1 MNPEHS
7 VTSPPAWA
15 EALLLL
21 SLRRSDREAISGDL
35 LEVYRDAIVPSRG
48 QRRADAWYVRQ
59 MATYL
64 LRATWVWALV
74 FSSQFVARTAYDWLV
89 PTHDF
94 HRRAEFST
102 YFGVATFFLT
112 GLWAA
117 WRSGSLLAGTVL
129 TMVTS
134 QMAALFSVAGATLLI
149 IVLRDPQ
156 TQNAIANSP
165 GGLDEVY
172 LLPFMMIIPAIVL
185 GTVAGAVGSLGRR
198 ILRRV

>member
-1 MNPEHS
+1 M
-7 VTSPPAWA
+7 AW
-15 EALLLL
+15 
-21 SLRRSDREAISGDL
+21 
-35 LEVYRDAIVPSRG
+35 
-48 QRRADAWYVRQ
+48 
-59 MATYL
+59 YL

-89 PTHDF
+89 PTSDF
-94 HRRAEFST
+94 HLRAEFST
-102 YFGVATFFLT
+102 YFGVTTFFLT

-117 WRSGSLLAGTVL
+117 WRSESLVAGTVL

-134 QMAALFSVAGATLLI
+134 QVAALFSVVGATLLI
-149 IVLRDPQ
+149 MVLRDPQ

-185 GTVAGAVGSLGRR
+185 GTVAGAIGSLSRR
-198 ILRRV
+198 ILWRA